1 MVTRVH
7 NRSRKKRPDFTP
19 PETSVIEG
27 PLDTSISDAV
37 QGFIEY
43 LLENSRLDSVGDKR
57 QAPKMN
63 MEAAIR
69 VLETTPHPRH
79 KLDDETKKRVQEIL
93 DKIDSEEIADKGIAD
108 ASENLDKYLYDPH
121 YDEAS

>member
-7 NRSRKKRPDFTP
+7 NHPGKKRPDFTP
-19 PETSVIEG
+19 PETPVIEG
-27 PLDTSISDAV
+27 PIDTSISDAV
-37 QGFIEY
+37 QGFIED
-43 LLENSRLDSVGDKR
+43 LLRKSCLDSGDDKK
-57 QAPKMN
+57 QAPRMD

-79 KLDDETKKRVQEIL
+79 KLNDETKKRVQEVL
-93 DKIDSEEIADKGIAD
+93 DKIDSEKITGKGITD
-108 ASENLDKYLYDPH
+108 ASENLDKYIYDPH